1 VSERQAPSQVG
12 LSQRVESTSQRR
24 TANAPPAKQG
34 TGDVGSGTNEQ
45 QPKHIKVG
53 CFRVDSRRP
62 QVVCSRTRAPCY
74 IEVESSSGTRG
85 EVFVSL
91 NQGEVGRPD
100 AASNSALVC
109 IWLCGLQ
116 EEHWLF
122 SLFSVVSI
130 RTGLEGLPHYL
141 LSSHI
146 DGITGRIA
154 R

>member
-1 VSERQAPSQVG
+1 
-12 LSQRVESTSQRR
+12 
-24 TANAPPAKQG
+24 
-34 TGDVGSGTNEQ
+34 
-45 QPKHIKVG
+45 
-53 CFRVDSRRP
+53 
-62 QVVCSRTRAPCY
+62 
-74 IEVESSSGTRG
+74 
-85 EVFVSL
+85 VSL

-116 EEHWLF
+116 EEHW
-122 SLFSVVSI
+122 
-130 RTGLEGLPHYL
+130 YL